1 MMKFM
6 TFKRVPEH
14 IEKIEGPQCND
25 PEWYVCEEHISCFHG
40 ANTTALIKLIANG
53 RRQFDAWKL
62 CELLNRTL
70 KENPDFFGEH
80 VEEAGG
86 D

>member
-1 MMKFM
+1 MMKYYKFAS
-6 TFKRVPEH
+6 VPH
-14 IEKIEGPQCND
+14 LEKVAIPLCHEGK
-25 PEWYVCEEHISCFHG
+25 WYVCEESVAYYLDRGTEVRI
-40 ANTTALIKLIANG
+40 TLIAG
-53 RRQFDAWKL
+53 ESKQFDAWKL

-86 D
+86 DL